1 MSVVL
6 VTGARTG
13 LGRATALAF
22 ARHGHRV
29 VATMRGPDP
38 TGDDLQEQA
47 RSEGLDLSV
56 VALDVTDPASV
67 AAAVDRTVADCGRLD
82 VVVNNAGFL
91 LAGPAEALADDEL
104 LRQFDTNVVGVL
116 RVVRA
121 VAPVLRTQGAGTI
134 VNISSIAGL
143 VGVPFEAAYSASK
156 WALEGFSESLRF
168 ELAGSGVRVLLVE
181 PGSHASA
188 FHDNAVRAAA
198 FTVDHPLWAAYE
210 GFRAA
215 MRSSF
220 ARGPAEDFADALVK
234 LVEDPGAPFRTVIGE
249 DARGVAELKRTLTQ
263 AEFDAWAN
271 QLLGVAVPE

>member
-22 ARHGHRV
+22 ARHGHQV
-29 VATMRGPDP
+29 VATMRGPGP
-38 TGDDLQEQA
+38 AGVDLRGQA
-47 RSEGLDLSV
+47 EAEGLPLTV
-56 VALDVTDPASV
+56 LPLDVIDPASV
-67 AAAVDRTVADCGRLD
+67 NAAVERTVDDLGRLD

-91 LAGPAEALADDEL
+91 LAGPAEALTDDEL
-104 LRQFDTNVVGVL
+104 LRQLDTNVVGVL

-121 VAPVLRTQGAGTI
+121 TVPVMRAQGSGTV
-134 VNISSIAGL
+134 VNISSVAGL

-188 FHDNAVRAAA
+188 FHENAVRAAA
-198 FTVDHPLWAAYE
+198 FTPEHPLWGAYE
-210 GFRAA
+210 DFRTA

-220 ARGPAEDFADALVK
+220 ARNPAEDFADALVK
-234 LVEDPGAPFRTVIGE
+234 LVDDPGAPFRTVVGE

-263 AEFDAWAN
+263 SEFDAWAQ

>member
-13 LGRATALAF
+13 LGRASALAF
-22 ARHGHRV
+22 ARHGHAV
-29 VATMRGPDP
+29 VATMRGP
-38 TGDDLQEQA
+38 GSAGEDLRAQA
-47 RSEGLDLSV
+47 GAEDLDLAV
-56 VALDVTDPASV
+56 LPLDVTDPASV
-67 AAAVDRTVADCGRLD
+67 AAAVARTVEERGRLD

-104 LRQFDTNVVGVL
+104 LRQLDTNVVGVL

-121 VAPVLRTQGAGTI
+121 VAPVLRSQGAGTI

-156 WALEGFSESLRF
+156 WALEGLSESLRF

-198 FTVDHPLWAAYE
+198 FTEDHPLWPAYQ
-210 GFRAA
+210 GFRTA

-220 ARGPAEDFADALVK
+220 ARNPAEDFADALVE
-234 LVEDPGAPFRTVIGE
+234 LVDDPGAPFRTVIGE

-263 AEFDAWAN
+263 AEFDAWAQ
-271 QLLGVAVPE
+271 QLLGVVVPG